1 MPVLLIVYSAG
12 LDREL
17 HARFVVIEN
26 IVAEVFVVGVNIGQI
41 EIRMTETVPQA
52 GRIILVRFDR
62 RIVRRSGIHIRFGA
76 ISIRG
81 VPGAEIKVLQ
91 RGQLQA
97 GAEVVS
103 SLIHIS
109 DHVFRVFFRVPVTRV
124 S

>member
-62 RIVRRSGIHIRFGA
+62 RIVRRCGIHIRFGA

-81 VPGAEIKVLQ
+81 SISLFSPVATM
-91 RGQLQA
+91 A
-97 GAEVVS
+97 VVS
-103 SLIHIS
+103 PIVSAAE
-109 DHVFRVFFRVPVTRV
+109 TRKIIQTERIAPAWN
-124 S
+124 SGL